1 MRENVL
7 EEPRL
12 QEERPQEPRLQEPG
26 VQEPSQEP
34 EVDAGSDGDAPEGAG
49 TNALRSDSDLEK
61 RFPLALAMYAA
72 LAALVW
78 FTMDAG
84 KVQVWGRPVEL
95 RLVPL
100 IIIGGL
106 ALRTILVRQADRI
119 RRQGGRN

>member
-7 EEPRL
+7 AEPPMRT
-12 QEERPQEPRLQEPG
+12 
-26 VQEPSQEP
+26 
-34 EVDAGSDGDAPEGAG
+34 GSDGDAQDDAG
-49 TNALRSDSDLEK
+49 TDATHAGSDLER

-72 LAALVW
+72 LALLVW

-84 KVQVWGRPVEL
+84 KVLVWGRPVEL

-119 RRQGGRN
+119 RRQGEKDSS